1 MDDPDIGD
9 GKTEMK
15 NQWIRIDS
23 SQAEK
28 KKLNCARAI
37 KENESTNWTMNKV

>member
-1 MDDPDIGD
+1 MILTLAME
-9 GKTEMK
+9 KTEMK

-28 KKLNCARAI
+28 NSNCARAI
-37 KENESTNWTMNKV
+37 KENESTNRTMNKA